1 MATGRSQLWI
11 RQKASGPVDS
21 AMLAIFADFVPGAIG
36 GALGRGGGGNSLD
49 NNLRVRKIVPTTWV
63 LCDVQAQAAARGF
76 GHGHMRLY
84 AEDGTLMATASQ
96 SIILRSYGESGAQTG
111 AKDA

>member
-1 MATGRSQLWI
+1 
-11 RQKASGPVDS
+11 
-21 AMLAIFADFVPGAIG
+21 
-36 GALGRGGGGNSLD
+36 
-49 NNLRVRKIVPTTWV
+49 VPTTWV

-96 SIILRSYGESGAQTG
+96 SIILRSYPNPASNPGTA
-111 AKDA
+111 